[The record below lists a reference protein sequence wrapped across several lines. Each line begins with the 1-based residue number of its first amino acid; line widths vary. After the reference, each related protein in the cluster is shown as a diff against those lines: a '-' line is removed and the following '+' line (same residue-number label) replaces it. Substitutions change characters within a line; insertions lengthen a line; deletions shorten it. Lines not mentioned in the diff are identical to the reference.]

1 MQKTAQKRSLL
12 SKLRE
17 MTNIGGIAAEKF
29 FHPQFQ
35 ELLDRLRN
43 DTDDPIRA
51 IVSGQQ
57 IGEADP
63 PADGASLKDLL
74 KSARSNLNRREYM
87 KTIADMSRF
96 HKKME
101 DAVKILDGFKYS
113 LDAIHEKFLF
123 QDLDDES
130 KKHLHELK
138 GRLANRSDKLV
149 KEAGLLDLLTNLAT
163 ERGRALAAW
172 EKRYPKQVNKLKKD
186 TENLFKRSEGLLSTT
201 LSALKEMATARATR
215 KVEGYVL
222 SGEKIIKAYRNYDAE
237 FRKYYVENI
246 KGFLEKQELVAPIE
260 QVQKPQEMGGQDVK
274 VETIRQPSIPTEPP
288 PPESSI
294 PMPLVKK
301 EPITE
306 KEEPP
311 TFEENIVTAPTIK
324 SPPPTKRSTPVEQ
337 LYQQIQQPGAV
348 PGLKQKI
355 PPADLKE
362 DVPTLRSP
370 GIPPKPAHQQFLDS
384 LEVMAEEHPIMLS
397 AHIKKYAQGIQKSD
411 PDTASQLLQLIKH
424 IQSE

>member
-1 MQKTAQKRSLL
+1 
-12 SKLRE
+12 
-17 MTNIGGIAAEKF
+17 
-29 FHPQFQ
+29 
-35 ELLDRLRN
+35 
-43 DTDDPIRA
+43 
-51 IVSGQQ
+51 
-57 IGEADP
+57 
-63 PADGASLKDLL
+63 
-74 KSARSNLNRREYM
+74 
-87 KTIADMSRF
+87 
-96 HKKME
+96 
-101 DAVKILDGFKYS
+101 
-113 LDAIHEKFLF
+113 LF

-186 TENLFKRSEGLLSTT
+186 TENLLKRSEGLLSTT

-222 SGEKIIKAYRNYDAE
+222 SGEKIVKAYRNYDAE
-237 FRKYYVENI
+237 FRKYYTENI
-246 KGFLEKQELVAPIE
+246 KGFLEKQELVAPIK
-260 QVQKPQEMGGQDVK
+260 QVQKPQEMGGQEVK
-274 VETIRQPSIPTEPP
+274 VETVKEPTIPTAPTP
-288 PPESSI
+288 ASSSI

-306 KEEPP
+306 RDDGPP

-324 SPPPTKRSTPVEQ
+324 SPPPTKRPTPIEH

-348 PGLKQKI
+348 QGLKQKAL
-355 PPADLKE
+355 PPDLNGE
-362 DVPTLRSP
+362 VPTLRSP
-370 GIPPKPAHQQFLDS
+370 GIPPKPAHRQFLDS
-384 LEVMAEEHPIMLS
+384 LEVMAAEHPIMLS